1 MAVGS
6 GVFGV
11 GQAVDGT
18 GTVECVTPVFDSI
31 PSCDSLYRE
40 GYSVVPY
47 IFNNTYVCYAL
58 SFTGGAALKWYRDNF
73 AVYENIQAKKNGE
86 NIFAML
92 DKTAPAKPTGL
103 LVLPHFAGAA
113 NPYMDISSRAAI
125 IGLTLETTSADIYK
139 ALMEGVTYEIMT
151 NLEHMESFGIN
162 PEVLF
167 AAGGGASS
175 DIWLQIKADIL
186 NRPITSLLA
195 KEVGAC
201 GTCMLAGVAAGA
213 FRDIHE
219 AKNILVKYG
228 KTYTPNSKN
237 TARYRKNFEAYKK
250 IYKNVRPIIEEIA
263 D

>member
-1 MAVGS
+1 
-6 GVFGV
+6 
-11 GQAVDGT
+11 
-18 GTVECVTPVFDSI
+18 
-31 PSCDSLYRE
+31 
-40 GYSVVPY
+40 
-47 IFNNTYVCYAL
+47 
-58 SFTGGAALKWYRDNF
+58 
-73 AVYENIQAKKNGE
+73 
-86 NIFAML
+86 
-92 DKTAPAKPTGL
+92 
-103 LVLPHFAGAA
+103 
-113 NPYMDISSRAAI
+113 
-125 IGLTLETTSADIYK
+125 
-139 ALMEGVTYEIMT
+139 MEGVTYEIMT